1 MKRFFFII
9 AVFLVLMNGC
19 SSKEKTTATEHRCAN
34 CNMIVEKY
42 PNWIEKA
49 VVAGGKDTLYFD
61 GPRCMFKILLESP
74 KEAQTVLVK
83 DYYSLKYIDGRSAF
97 YVTGSDILGPM
108 GNELIPFESE
118 QAAKDFLNEHKGKNI
133 VRFEEVDMKLVMK
146 LAKGMEMK

>member
-1 MKRFFFII
+1 MKW
-9 AVFLVLMNGC
+9 FLILLITPILLFTAC
-19 SSKEKTTATEHRCAN
+19 SSEKKIAPAEHRCAN

-49 VVAGGKDTLYFD
+49 VVAGKDTLYFD

-74 KEAQTVLVK
+74 KKAETVLVK
-83 DYYSLKYIDGRSAF
+83 DYYSLKHIDGRSAF

-118 QAAKDFLNEHKGKNI
+118 QAAREFLTEHSGKEI
-133 VRFEEVDMKLVMK
+133 VRFDDVNLKLVMK